1 MSEKEEGVSSSHL
14 QTPCW
19 RRRPQGDGQ
28 APEGP
33 APSPPG
39 PSQHLLTY
47 LYATQILRPL
57 SGLFFLLTMIVVLII
72 QILSF
77 DFF

>member
-39 PSQHLLTY
+39 PSQHLLT
-47 LYATQILRPL
+47 LTFTQLRTYVL
-57 SGLFFLLTMIVVLII
+57 SQDYFF
-72 QILSF
+72 S
-77 DFF
+77 